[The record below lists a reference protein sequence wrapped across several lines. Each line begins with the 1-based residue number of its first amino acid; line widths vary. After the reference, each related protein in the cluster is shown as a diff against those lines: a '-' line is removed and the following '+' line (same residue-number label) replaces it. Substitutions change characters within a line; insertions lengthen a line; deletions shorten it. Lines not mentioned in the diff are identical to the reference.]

1 MKAITITRFLR
12 LFLAAVTAWCF
23 AAQFVHAA
31 DDEAPQELTFLTW
44 PAYIDMTVVAEF
56 EKRYHAKI
64 RFVYF
69 ESNDARHEM
78 LANNNGAGY
87 DVVLSDGISLTSY
100 ANLGWIAAIPDADVP
115 NIRHLDRH
123 WRTAYPQA
131 ETYGVPYAWGTM
143 GIAYRRD
150 LVSAPLT
157 SWLNLFRPA
166 PELHGKIIMIR
177 SARDVIGVAL
187 KALGY
192 SENSS
197 VLNELA
203 AARELILAQGPH
215 VKAYSYVA
223 LTPESALVTGEAV
236 AAMVFSGDALALQK
250 LNPNIAFALPDEGS
264 NICVDYLAITA
275 TSRQKKLA
283 AAFINF
289 IHEPQNSARLATTIQ
304 YATPSLAAKPFLPRE
319 FFLNEVIYPPAA
331 KLAKSEYF
339 SELPPETLKIRNKI
353 FQRALQ

>member
-1 MKAITITRFLR
+1 MKKIKRLLR
-12 LFLAAVTAWCF
+12 LVLVVVTVAVWCAAAPL
-23 AAQFVHAA
+23 VHAV
-31 DDEAPQELTFLTW
+31 DDAAPKELTFLTW
-44 PAYIDMTVVAEF
+44 PAYIDTTVVADF
-56 EKRYHAKI
+56 ERRFNAKI

-78 LANNNGAGY
+78 LAHDNAAGY
-87 DVVLSDGISLTSY
+87 DVVLADGISLTSY
-100 ANLGWIAAIPDADVP
+100 ANLGWIAAIPAADVP
-115 NIRHLDRH
+115 NLKHLDTH

-150 LVSAPLT
+150 LVTAPLT
-157 SWLNLFRPA
+157 SWLDLFRPA
-166 PELHGKIIMIR
+166 PELQGKIIMIR

-197 VLNELA
+197 ALKELA
-203 AARELILAQGPH
+203 AARELILSQKPH

-223 LTPESALVTGEAV
+223 LTPESALVTGEAA

-250 LNPNIAFALPDEGS
+250 LNPNIAFTLPDEGS
-264 NICVDYLAITA
+264 NICVDYLAIAA

-304 YATPSLAAKPFLPRE
+304 YATPSLAAKPFLSSE

-339 SELPPETLKIRNKI
+339 SVLPPETLKIRNEI